1 MRAQAVLQFS
11 LSVLLTGAMA
21 LPAVAQSSSSSTN
34 ANSPTGSSADAP
46 GGEAAQDAP
55 EGDAKAPDEAESTKK
70 PGKPSKAK
78 VEKVKDKAES
88 VEGNPALVGLASS
101 NEAGEAFPLHIQ
113 ASLTNQIGQGTF
125 VVGPTH
131 NSSVVS
137 SLSVAPRFQYGPF
150 NLMIRQNFIFE
161 WTSPDNQTGRRMDWF
176 DTSVDANYIIPVGA
190 TGLLVGLRGGLRLP
204 ISLISRQ
211 QGRLFAATAR
221 LNLIYSTP
229 IPGLVVIG
237 GFGGQGNVNV
247 PAWRGAGF
255 FGNAAEGGKPFIDSQ
270 GREISTHTCLA
281 RSGELAANAC
291 ANTGSI
297 GNISGVG
304 IASYSIG
311 QFNFSAVLSAFTIIR
326 EYWGPDDEFTSENA
340 VPGLSHTPLT
350 NGDLSVNWTPLRWF
364 TLSGG
369 LTSFQPMFDSA
380 NRWPRFPFWDFI
392 AARDNYS
399 SVYVSTTFNY

>member
-1 MRAQAVLQFS
+1 MRVQAALQLTTMALLSGLIAVPAQAQTTAS
-11 LSVLLTGAMA
+11 PSS
-21 LPAVAQSSSSSTN
+21 PAGQT
-34 ANSPTGSSADAP
+34 
-46 GGEAAQDAP
+46 AP
-55 EGDAKAPDEAESTKK
+55 EGEATESPDEAAAKPEKAPEKPAGEEDKK
-70 PGKPSKAK
+70 TDA
-78 VEKVKDKAES
+78 DS
-88 VEGNPALVGLASS
+88 VAGNPALVGLASNS
-101 NEAGEAFPLHIQ
+101 EAGAAFPLHIQ
-113 ASLTNQIGQGTF
+113 ATLTNQVGQGTF
-125 VVGPTH
+125 VFGSANNP
-131 NSSVVS
+131 SVVS
-137 SLSVAPRFQYGPF
+137 SLSIAPRFQWGPF

-176 DTSVDANYIIPVGA
+176 DTSIDANYIIPVGS

-204 ISLISRQ
+204 VSLISRE

-221 LNLIYSTP
+221 VNLIYSTP
-229 IPGLVVIG
+229 LPGLVLIG
-237 GFGGQGNVNV
+237 GLGGQGNVNI

-255 FGNAAEGGKPFIDSQ
+255 FGTAAEDGKPFIDSQ
-270 GREISTHTCLA
+270 GREISTHTCLT

-291 ANTGSI
+291 ANPGSI

-326 EYWGPDDEFTSENA
+326 EYVGPDDEFTAENA
-340 VPGLSHTPLT
+340 RPGIGHTPLT
-350 NGDLSVNWTPLRWF
+350 NGDLSVNWSPIRWF

-369 LTSFQPMFDSA
+369 VTSFQPMFDAA

>member
-1 MRAQAVLQFS
+1 MRSQAVLKFS
-11 LSVLLTGAMA
+11 LTVLMA
-21 LPAVAQSSSSSTN
+21 TAVAVPATAQSSSSPAN
-34 ANSPTGSSADAP
+34 APA
-46 GGEAAQDAP
+46 GEAGQEEPGADEAAP
-55 EGDAKAPDEAESTKK
+55 PPDEADATKAETKPTKK
-70 PGKPSKAK
+70 K

-101 NEAGEAFPLHIQ
+101 NEGGEAFPLHIQ

-176 DTSVDANYIIPVGA
+176 DTSIDGNYIIPVGA

-204 ISLISRQ
+204 ISLISRE

-237 GFGGQGNVNV
+237 GFGGQANVNI

-255 FGNAAEGGKPFIDSQ
+255 FGTAAEEGKPFTDSQ
-270 GREISTHTCLA
+270 GREVSTHTCLL
-281 RSGELAANAC
+281 RSGELSSNAC
-291 ANTGSI
+291 ANPGSI

-326 EYWGPDDEFTSENA
+326 DYWGPDDEFTSPNA
-340 VPGLSHTPLT
+340 VAGIGHTPLT

-369 LTSFQPMFDSA
+369 VTSFQPMFDSA